1 MRRPRPDKIRKK
13 KPSLL
18 CPLVAIVM
26 YYGEGGGNQ
35 VKQYKER
42 QSQDCEE
49 VGLDGWVEQ
58 MHCNLVNRE
67 IFQT

>member
-1 MRRPRPDKIRKK
+1 
-13 KPSLL
+13 
-18 CPLVAIVM
+18 M
-26 YYGEGGGNQ
+26 YYGDGGENQ